1 MWYLCL
7 LQICAEWREA
17 LRSVGVSARTREG
30 IPAGTC
36 AAAGGV
42 IPEKCQSCPSI
53 LPGKGRRCVFVL
65 RSCRKD
71 VLGVKLHPPCF
82 CSCSLAGEP
91 AEPGSHSPAPDP
103 PAHSRGA
110 PAVLQWGL
118 GGWGR
123 GCRLLPPPLP
133 LLLLCAWGRNLLA
146 NAPVL
151 ELLDQPNLAAHASI
165 QPCGLAFLQGA
176 ANIKQMYQ

>member
-1 MWYLCL
+1 MERGSSL
-7 LQICAEWREA
+7 
-17 LRSVGVSARTREG
+17 SVGVSARTREG

-71 VLGVKLHPPCF
+71 VLGAKLHPPCF

-103 PAHSRGA
+103 PARSRGA
-110 PAVLQWGL
+110 PAGLQWGL

-123 GCRLLPPPLP
+123 GCGLF
-133 LLLLCAWGRNLLA
+133 LLLFLFSCVRGGETYWLTHQSWNCWISLIWLLMRRSS
-146 NAPVL
+146 PV
-151 ELLDQPNLAAHASI
+151 D
-165 QPCGLAFLQGA
+165 
-176 ANIKQMYQ
+176 

>member
-1 MWYLCL
+1 MERGSSL
-7 LQICAEWREA
+7 
-17 LRSVGVSARTREG
+17 SVGVSARTREG
-30 IPAGTC
+30 IPAGTR
-36 AAAGGV
+36 AAAGSV

-53 LPGKGRRCVFVL
+53 PPGKGSRCVFVL

-71 VLGVKLHPPCF
+71 VLGVKLHPPCS

-91 AEPGSHSPAPDP
+91 AELGSHSPAPEL
-103 PAHSRGA
+103 PARSRAA

-123 GCRLLPPPLP
+123 GCRPLPPPLP
-133 LLLLCAWGRNLLA
+133 LLLLCARGRNLLA
-146 NAPVL
+146 NALVL

-165 QPCGLAFLQGA
+165 QPCRLAFLQGA